1 MWLAW
6 ITDNASARSLLIKG
20 AVAVVFE
27 PELFALAER
36 SGLLPEV
43 RRAERVCC
51 EKMIAGSA
59 RAIIRNKT
67 PAIKDLFLKP
77 PS

>member
-20 AVAVVFE
+20 AVAVVLV
-27 PELFALAER
+27 PELLALVER
-36 SGLLPEV
+36 SGLLAEV
-43 RRAERVCC
+43 RRAERFCC

-59 RAIIRNKT
+59 RAIITNKT

-77 PS
+77 SS

>member
-1 MWLAW
+1 
-6 ITDNASARSLLIKG
+6 
-20 AVAVVFE
+20 VAIVLE
-27 PELFALAER
+27 AELFALAER
-36 SGLLPEV
+36 SGLVPEV
-43 RRAERVCC
+43 RRAERFCC
-51 EKMIAGSA
+51 EKMIAGSV